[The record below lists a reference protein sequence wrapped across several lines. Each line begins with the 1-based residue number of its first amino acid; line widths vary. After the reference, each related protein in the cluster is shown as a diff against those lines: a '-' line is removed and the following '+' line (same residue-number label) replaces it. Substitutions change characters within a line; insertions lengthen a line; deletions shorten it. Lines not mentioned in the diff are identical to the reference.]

1 MLAGQTVT
9 LRPRPEFD
17 PIGLHVGD
25 FFWFPE
31 AELDEAFNSNIFATP
46 SPKTSDFI
54 TVLQPRFDLLS
65 SFPRNAL
72 NVHGGA
78 ALQYYARNP
87 SQNTENG
94 FAAVDGRLDV
104 TAGNWF
110 YGRAAAAHLNI
121 PRTSPDS
128 GDSAGR

>member
-1 MLAGQTVT
+1 
-9 LRPRPEFD
+9 
-17 PIGLHVGD
+17 
-25 FFWFPE
+25 
-31 AELDEAFNSNIFATP
+31 
-46 SPKTSDFI
+46 
-54 TVLQPRFDLLS
+54 
-65 SFPRNAL
+65 
-72 NVHGGA
+72 HGGA

-128 GDSAGR
+128 PGNAAEPVTYNSYTASAGYTATGRRLGYRAEFAVLGQRYNAVPL